1 VTNPPWTA
9 AEDAELRRLVADK
22 LSARLIESHLGRTRS
37 AVIGRCRRLR
47 LKLHNRPN
55 GISTLAVRR
64 AAAPKPPPIP
74 LPPPQPQPPEAGKRV
89 SISDLANRHC
99 RYIGERPE
107 LLTLDTPVYCGMP
120 TKVGSSWCPWHRK
133 QVLRPLL

>member
-1 VTNPPWTA
+1 MTNPPWTA
-9 AEDAELRRLVADK
+9 AEDAELRRLVAK
-22 LSARLIESHLGRTRS
+22 SLSARQIEHHVGRTRS
-37 AVIGRCRRLR
+37 AVIGRCRRLNLR
-47 LKLHNRPN
+47 LHNRPN

-64 AAAPKPPPIP
+64 AGAPKPTPTP
-74 LPPPQPQPPEAGKRV
+74 LPPPPPQPPEAGKLV
-89 SISDLANRHC
+89 SITALANRHC

-133 QVLRPLL
+133 QVLRPPL